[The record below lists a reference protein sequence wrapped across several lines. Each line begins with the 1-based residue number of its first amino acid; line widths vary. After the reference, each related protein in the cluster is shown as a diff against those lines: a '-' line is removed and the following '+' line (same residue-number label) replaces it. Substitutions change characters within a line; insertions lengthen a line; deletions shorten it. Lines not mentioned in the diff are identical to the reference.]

1 MKYGLK
7 TSDQF
12 TVHSG
17 YFLLGVNFPNQTHG
31 ISKQINNSMQ
41 LFMECLLYPRQ
52 YVKYYGLVLLKM

>member
-7 TSDQF
+7 SSDQF

-17 YFLLGVNFPNQTHG
+17 YFLLGVNYPNQTHG
-31 ISKQINNSMQ
+31 ISKQINKSLQ

-52 YVKYYGLVLLKM
+52 YVRYCGSELLKM